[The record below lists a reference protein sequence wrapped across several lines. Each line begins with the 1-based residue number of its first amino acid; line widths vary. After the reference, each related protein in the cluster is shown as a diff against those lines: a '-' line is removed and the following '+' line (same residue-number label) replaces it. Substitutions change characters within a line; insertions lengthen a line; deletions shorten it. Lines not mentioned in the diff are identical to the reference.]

1 MAVYRNGVEAT
12 SGDTSAAFINGEANF
27 HIGGIGG
34 GDGGIAVEPSGKAAT
49 TWAHLKV
56 LE

>member
-1 MAVYRNGVEAT
+1 MESWRNDGIMA
-12 SGDTSAAFINGEANF
+12 
-27 HIGGIGG
+27 HIGG